1 MSMGVST
8 LHSVLESATVAQA
21 AAGGGAGGGAAGM
34 IFQQVA
40 MFGALFAII
49 YFMLIRPQAKQRKE
63 HEALLAGLKAG
74 DKVITQAGIL
84 GEIKEIR
91 DDIVT
96 LEVAYKVNIRV
107 QRATVVGL
115 QPGSA
120 VTATAGAGGE
130 NKA

>member
-21 AAGGGAGGGAAGM
+21 AAGGGAAGM

-115 QPGSA
+115 QSGSA